1 MRKSWIVGSLAGVG
15 LIWSTAAVSVAQ
27 IQPDQMQPTHPAAA
41 FRRIDQPLWLKGAVT
56 AGGIGLIGSE
66 LWWFLF
72 SKSKSRKAGNNR

>member
-1 MRKSWIVGSLAGVG
+1 MMQKSWIVGSLVGVG
-15 LIWSTAAVSVAQ
+15 MIVSTATVSIAQ
-27 IQPDQMQPTHPAAA
+27 MQPEQMQPTQISAT

-72 SKSKSRKAGNNR
+72 SKFKSRKSNRL